1 MQKTMKRT
9 LALIL
14 AVVLC
19 FSAMPFSAF
28 AVEMTPDE
36 TLSSHA
42 PSSEAPAESSQP
54 EPSAAPETGPESSAA
69 PEESAVTSTG
79 SSPAPSTEPTA
90 EPAADPTP
98 EPATGSDDSG
108 LTPGT
113 ELDMNRVWPALR
125 RAQARAAGKFGTD
138 GTLYVGDYCFP
149 GGVGTPPTLGEY
161 IGPMPIETMRYGSN
175 NVAAFCIEHEKESGS
190 GIDDDSDGPGWGQ
203 WQPTQSDY
211 IKVNQFLYNY
221 ISYYAP
227 EQEPEEKQDMGGQNM

>member
-1 MQKTMKRT
+1 MQKIMKKS
-9 LALIL
+9 LALLL

-36 TLSSHA
+36 TLSSEA
-42 PSSEAPAESSQP
+42 QPSEAPAESSQP
-54 EPSAAPETGPESSAA
+54 EPSTAPETGTESSAA
-69 PEESAVTSTG
+69 PDESAEPTTEPAG
-79 SSPAPSTEPTA
+79 SPEPSAEPTVEPTA
-90 EPAADPTP
+90 EPT
-98 EPATGSDDSG
+98 TGPDDSS

-113 ELDMNRVWPALR
+113 QLDVNKVWPAVR

-190 GIDDDSDGPGWGQ
+190 GMG
-203 WQPTQSDY
+203 
-211 IKVNQFLYNY
+211 
-221 ISYYAP
+221 YARYFGFI
-227 EQEPEEKQDMGGQNM
+227 EERFTKLARRAGTRPASSAFWKTAVTSVRMNIRLLLRKNNS